1 MYSMRNTVEDKD
13 KLANKLEEDDKSTI
27 LEAIAEAES
36 WLSSNDEAE
45 KDDLS
50 DQLKDL
56 QRTCDPVI
64 ASIYA

>member
-56 QRTCDPVI
+56 QRICDPII
-64 ASIYA
+64 ASIYE

>member
-1 MYSMRNTVEDKD
+1 MRNTVEDKD

-56 QRTCDPVI
+56 QRICDPII
-64 ASIYA
+64 ASIYE

>member
-56 QRTCDPVI
+56 QRTCDPII